1 MTELY
6 FLPLAGQDEYG
17 GGCFALII
25 NDDIFIFDAGAKK
38 PFQNAL
44 GVKRV
49 LPDTN
54 WLELNK
60 EKVKGVLIGN
70 PSSLTTD
77 GLLHLVNKINPKLPV
92 YVTELGKMF
101 IEPNFSH
108 EIHKC
113 DSNFSFN
120 FHIINPRGPF
130 YVAYHKIIP
139 FTTFSGVPLSV
150 GFIIK
155 DNDGDVIIIND
166 FILNNDYSKLYI
178 NSLSELPLLAHNVKL
193 LIVSAGNV
201 SNSIGF
207 TTPNFKIENFI
218 LNSLQNS
225 HGRVII
231 CFYEDQLYYL
241 YALAKMAR
249 QLHRTFII
257 YSMASV
263 NVFAASIKMKL
274 FNSNNLITL
283 PIAEI
288 NNSDN
293 SIIAVVNKVSELYGT
308 LKSIIAESDKHLI
321 AKKDDLFLLCTGR
334 VPGVEKIEA
343 DIIDDYTKA
352 EIPMIKMP
360 SEILPIK
367 ASAEDQKY
375 LIRLVK
381 PRHVIP
387 INGLYKDFVNYRDAI
402 SATGINPDL
411 VHIVYNGE
419 VFNLNKPN
427 DKMEHVA
434 LTEKYVD
441 NLMFDNEVD
450 YPILFERERMST
462 DGFAQLIVLF
472 SIVKDK
478 VILVKSDLNLVGVVD
493 KSFLESIKYKDI
505 LNLLWEKIK
514 TYFSTLNSKDYDNKE
529 MKNSLKKITDKF
541 LEKQLNKKP
550 LLLVIISQVKSDEL
564 VNDKATNN

>member
-1 MTELY
+1 
-6 FLPLAGQDEYG
+6 
-17 GGCFALII
+17 
-25 NDDIFIFDAGAKK
+25 
-38 PFQNAL
+38 
-44 GVKRV
+44 
-49 LPDTN
+49 
-54 WLELNK
+54 
-60 EKVKGVLIGN
+60 
-70 PSSLTTD
+70 
-77 GLLHLVNKINPKLPV
+77 
-92 YVTELGKMF
+92 
-101 IEPNFSH
+101 
-108 EIHKC
+108 
-113 DSNFSFN
+113 
-120 FHIINPRGPF
+120 
-130 YVAYHKIIP
+130 
-139 FTTFSGVPLSV
+139 
-150 GFIIK
+150 
-155 DNDGDVIIIND
+155 
-166 FILNNDYSKLYI
+166 
-178 NSLSELPLLAHNVKL
+178 
-193 LIVSAGNV
+193 
-201 SNSIGF
+201 
-207 TTPNFKIENFI
+207 
-218 LNSLQNS
+218 
-225 HGRVII
+225 
-231 CFYEDQLYYL
+231 
-241 YALAKMAR
+241 
-249 QLHRTFII
+249 
-257 YSMASV
+257 MASV

-283 PIAEI
+283 PISEI
-288 NNSDN
+288 NNTDN

-334 VPGVEKIEA
+334 IPGVEKIEA

-360 SEILPIK
+360 SDILPIK
-367 ASAEDQKY
+367 ASVEDQKY

-402 SATGINPDL
+402 SATGINPEL

-441 NLMFDNEVD
+441 NLMF
-450 YPILFERERMST
+450 ERERMST
-462 DGFAQLIVLF
+462 DGFAQLIILF
-472 SIVKDK
+472 SIIKDK

-493 KSFLESIKYKDI
+493 KSFLESTKYKEL

-550 LLLVIISQVKSDEL
+550 LLLVIISQIKSDDL
-564 VNDKATNN
+564 TNDKATNN